1 MNSTKHG
8 SGLLLRSMSL
18 IAAALVAA
26 SGSAVVA
33 GELEPP
39 GPPGPT
45 MKTLDEA
52 EPRIPIHDADLPLT
66 IIEPG
71 SYYFAESIRSAAG
84 GITIATSNVTLDL
97 MGFTL
102 DGGIGDGIHAN
113 TGMSDLVIKNG
124 LVIGWSGDGIDLSGA
139 EHVLVS
145 NIIADGTKRYGIYVG
160 DMAIVEGCVAR
171 GNLYSGIF
179 VGNQIIV
186 RDCVARLNINTG
198 ILTGN
203 DATVLGSVAV
213 ENGSSGILTGSNSV
227 VADCTASGNSFNGVF
242 LGASSIIRDTT
253 ANGNAETGIFT
264 YQGETTTVRDC
275 LVSGNGLNGIEV
287 SSNGQIIGNTAYNN
301 GMSLEGAGILVS
313 GTDNRVEGN
322 HAAGNYTGID
332 IGFFGN
338 VVIRN
343 TAAGNTTDFDIATG
357 NFVGTIVTTETAMNG
372 ATNDLVNIVF

>member
-1 MNSTKHG
+1 
-8 SGLLLRSMSL
+8 
-18 IAAALVAA
+18 
-26 SGSAVVA
+26 
-33 GELEPP
+33 
-39 GPPGPT
+39 

-66 IIEPG
+66 IVEPG
-71 SYYFAESIRSAAG
+71 SYYFAESIRSASG

-113 TGMSDLVIKNG
+113 NGMSNVVVKNG

-139 EHVLVS
+139 EHVLVR
-145 NIIADGTKRYGIYVG
+145 NIIADDTKRYGIFVG
-160 DMAIVEGCVAR
+160 DLAIVEDCVAR

-179 VGNQIIV
+179 VGNQVVV
-186 RDCVARLNINTG
+186 RNCISRLNINSG
-198 ILTGN
+198 ILTAD
-203 DATVLGSVAV
+203 DATVLSSVAV
-213 ENGSSGILTGSNSV
+213 ENGSSGILTGANSV
-227 VADCTASGNSFNGVF
+227 VADCTANSNSFVGVF
-242 LGASSIIRDTT
+242 LGASSIVRNTT
-253 ANGNAETGIFT
+253 ANGNVETGIFT

-275 LVSGNGLNGIEV
+275 LVSGNGRNGIEV
-287 SSNGQIIGNTAYNN
+287 SSNGQIIGNTAYAN

-322 HAAGNYTGID
+322 HAAGNYVGID
-332 IGFFGN
+332 VGFFGN

-343 TAAGNTTDFDIATG
+343 TVAGNTTDFDIASG
-357 NFVGTIVTTETAMNG
+357 NFVGTIVTTEAAMNG